1 MKICFA
7 VCEYNPFHNGHLYH
21 LDYIKKEI
29 KPDYIVI
36 VMSGNFT
43 QRGEIAVMDKY
54 TRATH
59 AIKAGADAVIELP
72 TVFATAN
79 AEIFAKGAIKLINC
93 CGGEKHICFGT
104 ESGEKTKLLS
114 TAAALLEESRE
125 FKKLY
130 KEELKTG
137 VTAIKAKCA
146 ALEKM
151 KVENLDFELLKTPN
165 NILGIEYCKA
175 ILSSKADVEIHP
187 VIRQGAAYN
196 DDKMY
201 KNLSSAAAIRKA
213 VNDGKRRQIKKC
225 VPDYVFRDL
234 PAKLPDADDLI
245 FFSAI
250 KSTPK
255 ELERVL
261 DCTEGLEN
269 RIKALTRDADGL
281 DKLVEK
287 IKTKRYTKTRLER
300 ILLANMLGIE
310 ESFVRKCLN
319 SELYLK
325 ILAVNKDKLDV
336 LSAIRGKN
344 DVPVITRKSDCKK
357 LSGVA
362 KDCFLTD
369 VDALEI
375 FDFVAKTKT
384 NEFEMKT
391 V

>member
-1 MKICFA
+1 
-7 VCEYNPFHNGHLYH
+7 
-21 LDYIKKEI
+21 
-29 KPDYIVI
+29 
-36 VMSGNFT
+36 MSGNFT

-151 KVENLDFELLKTPN
+151 NLENLDFELLKTPN

-213 VNDGKRRQIKKC
+213 VNDG
-225 VPDYVFRDL
+225 
-234 PAKLPDADDLI
+234 
-245 FFSAI
+245 
-250 KSTPK
+250 
-255 ELERVL
+255 
-261 DCTEGLEN
+261 
-269 RIKALTRDADGL
+269 
-281 DKLVEK
+281 
-287 IKTKRYTKTRLER
+287 
-300 ILLANMLGIE
+300 
-310 ESFVRKCLN
+310 
-319 SELYLK
+319 
-325 ILAVNKDKLDV
+325 
-336 LSAIRGKN
+336 
-344 DVPVITRKSDCKK
+344 
-357 LSGVA
+357 
-362 KDCFLTD
+362 
-369 VDALEI
+369 
-375 FDFVAKTKT
+375 
-384 NEFEMKT
+384 
-391 V
+391 

>member
-1 MKICFA
+1 
-7 VCEYNPFHNGHLYH
+7 
-21 LDYIKKEI
+21 
-29 KPDYIVI
+29 
-36 VMSGNFT
+36 MSGNFT

-151 KVENLDFELLKTPN
+151 NLENLDFELLKTPN

-225 VPDYVFRDL
+225 VPNYVFRDL
-234 PAKLPDADDLI
+234 PAGLPDADDLI

-344 DVPVITRKSDCKK
+344 DVPVITRKNDCKK